1 MLILIIIFMN
11 ITNNEKILTV
21 DLDKEQRELHIKQN
35 NYILDHN
42 LELLDATKQQTI
54 LLGNTISFATT
65 NIRGIGFKDNLKSK
79 QIYDTFKYYKI
90 DFVGL
95 TETLHNN
102 KVSFRH
108 KNDEFYEL
116 YWTNATEKCTG
127 VGLLVNKSWA
137 KYIQQINNK
146 QDRYLTVDLFFS
158 SKIKLRIIVLYASS
172 NIQQLDEIKDFNKD
186 ILNILDNSK
195 KEKFSV
201 LIMGD
206 FNADPDKLNDL
217 LLDNK
222 IPSIK
227 YQLINTLKH
236 RNFYESFRQ
245 CHTDDQ
251 RNFTWSNSLYK
262 SRIDL
267 IYYDNNFFT

>member
-1 MLILIIIFMN
+1 MN
-11 ITNNEKILTV
+11 NTNNKQLLTV
-21 DLDKEQRELHIKQN
+21 DLNKKQRELYIKQN

-42 LELLDATKQQTI
+42 LELLEATKQQTI
-54 LLGNTISFATT
+54 LLGNTITFATT
-65 NIRGIGFKDNLKSK
+65 NIRGIGFKDNLKSR

-108 KNDEFYEL
+108 KNDEFYES

-127 VGLLVNKSWA
+127 VGLLVNKYWA
-137 KYIQQINNK
+137 KYIQRINNK
-146 QDRYLTVDLFFS
+146 WDRYLTVDLFLS
-158 SKIKLRIIVLYASS
+158 GKVKLKVIVIYAPS
-172 NIQQLDEIKDFNKD
+172 NIQHLEEIKEFNKD
-186 ILNILDNSK
+186 ILNILDCSK

-222 IPSIK
+222 NPSIK
-227 YQLINTLKH
+227 YQLISSLKN
-236 RNFYESFRQ
+236 RNFHKSFRQ
-245 CHTDDQ
+245 CHTDD
-251 RNFTWSNSLYK
+251 
-262 SRIDL
+262 
-267 IYYDNNFFT
+267 